1 MSDFRV
7 LNELL
12 DRIRYDYQFK
22 PGDEAYLGFLNMDP
36 SHDWSVQE
44 YETFKDFYENKSR
57 MLEDA
62 LELRGLEIETFGPN
76 EVVFIMTE
84 EPFEDYDASLYQGR
98 TVEQVEA
105 NEKVVMA
112 LITIAIIA
120 IIGVIANSL
129 I

>member
-7 LNELL
+7 LHKLL
-12 DRIRYDYQFK
+12 DRVRGDYQFK
-22 PGDEAYLGFLNMDP
+22 PGDEAYLGFLNIDP
-36 SHDWSVQE
+36 SHDWSVEE
-44 YETFKDFYENKSR
+44 YETFKYFYEKKPR

-76 EVVFIMTE
+76 EVVFVMTE
-84 EPFEDYDASLYQGR
+84 EPFEDYDPSLYQGR
-98 TVEQVEA
+98 TVEQAEA